1 MAQDSEGINTHVV
14 IISHHLSSS
23 HRAPQIPSHRVPWGA
38 ACPRHL
44 RHQQAEMFTHAPNC
58 LVKSL
63 QKSPFGAPEGKEA
76 GGQETHTCEGAGR
89 KAQEGVDICMI
100 MADFVVV

>member
-1 MAQDSEGINTHVV
+1 
-14 IISHHLSSS
+14 
-23 HRAPQIPSHRVPWGA
+23 
-38 ACPRHL
+38 
-44 RHQQAEMFTHAPNC
+44 MFTHAPNC

-76 GGQETHTCEGAGR
+76 GGQETHTCKGACR

-100 MADFVVV
+100 MADSVVQQKPTQHCKTIFPQLEIY

>member
-1 MAQDSEGINTHVV
+1 
-14 IISHHLSSS
+14 
-23 HRAPQIPSHRVPWGA
+23 
-38 ACPRHL
+38 
-44 RHQQAEMFTHAPNC
+44 MFTHAPNC